1 MSSGNQEERTIAHW
15 AKGQSRMGFTPIYVV
30 DEHGC
35 LLNTEPACSVPDRY
49 GDWFMAW
56 LMSQPCPYP
65 TTPELLEHDGHPT
78 RRAPDVTRQ

>member
-1 MSSGNQEERTIAHW
+1 MMARW
-15 AKGQSRMGFTPIYVV
+15 VKGDSRMGFTPVYVV

-56 LMSQPCPYP
+56 LLSQPCLYP
-65 TTPELLEHDGHPT
+65 TTPELLEHHPAFPSVEQQALIDGLAERPT
-78 RRAPDVTRQ
+78 Y